1 MLTSLLN
8 ANWSINVWLLSPH
21 GMERVLNFDWGLRLD
36 HCVLGKCT
44 DVTNWVVRK
53 ENIGDYI

>member
-8 ANWSINVWLLSPH
+8 ADWSINVWLLSPH

-36 HCVLGKCT
+36 HCVLA
-44 DVTNWVVRK
+44 NAQM
-53 ENIGDYI
+53 